1 MKFSIVTPAYNS
13 GRYIR
18 ETIESVIKQKGN
30 FSIEH
35 LVIDNQSTDD
45 TCSIVRQYQ
54 QSLSEGKTSC
64 FCNDVQL
71 HLISEPDSGMYDAI
85 KKGFACSTGDIYA
98 WLNSDD
104 IYLPG
109 ALDIVQRTL
118 HKYPQI
124 SWIKGITS
132 YINENSTMVSSGR
145 CFLYRQDFVRAGLY
159 GPVLY
164 FIQQDS
170 VFWRKELW
178 WKSGGVNDRLSLA
191 GDYFLWKTFAQ
202 FEPLYSLKAFVSC
215 FRRLAD
221 QKSSDIQAYFKEI
234 DNICPIDKHLAG
246 KARRYFVGL
255 KSLPR
260 AFQPMIYRY
269 VFGPHTHRLVTLEDG
284 LFPCL
289 TEGDYFLLK
298 DLT

>member
-1 MKFSIVTPAYNS
+1 MKFSIVTPAHNS

-18 ETIESVIKQKGN
+18 ETIASVVRQKGN

-35 LVIDNQSTDD
+35 FVIDKQSSDD

-54 QSLSEGKTSC
+54 QSLSKGKTPI
-64 FCNDVQL
+64 FCNDVRL

-85 KKGFACSTGDIYA
+85 QKGFARASGDVYA
-98 WLNSDD
+98 WINSDD
-104 IYLPG
+104 LYLPG
-109 ALDIVQRTL
+109 AFDVIQRTL
-118 HKYPQI
+118 EQYPQI

-132 YINENSTMVSSGR
+132 YINENSTMFLAGQ
-145 CFLYRQDFVRAGLY
+145 CFLYRQDFIKAGFY

-178 WKSGGVNDRLSLA
+178 VKSGGVNRQLLLT
-191 GDYFLWKTFAQ
+191 GDYFLWKSFSQFA
-202 FEPLYSLKAFVSC
+202 PLYSLKACVSY
-215 FRRLAD
+215 FRRLAG

-234 DNICPIDKHLAG
+234 DTVCPLDQRLA
-246 KARRYFVGL
+246 KRFKRQFYSIE
-255 KSLPR
+255 SLPKLLR
-260 AFQPMIYRY
+260 PMMYRMAFGR
-269 VFGPHTHRLVTLEDG
+269 HTHHLVTLENG

-289 TEGDYFLLK
+289 VEGEYCLLK
-298 DLT
+298 ELT